1 MREHPRSKHSYS
13 MLDEKGEKVATDSSL
28 GSALC
33 FLFAEIMSSVKQ
45 SLEGVVNEFSI
56 FSPP

>member
-1 MREHPRSKHSYS
+1 